1 MEFCLPV
8 EVVFLSAC
16 IYIFY
21 GVEICPTS
29 DEKKKNHNYTPNT
42 PPSYIVRITCIAY
55 IIIINS
61 PGNSDNKII
70 NPNTENDRFCEADR
84 NTNCR
89 FSGNTTPVN
98 RR

>member
-1 MEFCLPV
+1 MEFCLSV

-61 PGNSDNKII
+61 PGNSNNKTI
-70 NPNTENDRFCEADR
+70 NPNTGNDRFCEADR
-84 NTNCR
+84 NTNYR

>member
-1 MEFCLPV
+1 M
-8 EVVFLSAC
+8 VFVSWNSLSLGLHLF
-16 IYIFY
+16 FY

-61 PGNSDNKII
+61 PGNSNNKII